1 MNKFD
6 INNRVAQS
14 NELILSSWKM
24 DRTTLKLFEM
34 AVSCIDTLYHDG
46 TNKVFMDKE
55 DIFRMF
61 QADDRDK
68 YSRFKD
74 HCRKLQLQI
83 VEVELKNKRIGTIVP
98 ITYIEWG
105 SDDSDHHVEMHF
117 NPKIMPYLVELKKHF
132 TTYEIANLISLK
144 SKYSIILYK
153 LAKMNHWKS
162 NSFTVTI
169 EELREIT
176 DTVTL
181 YSRFESFER
190 RVLREPIE
198 EINQARTDILLN
210 YTKIKRGSHGRV
222 TSIEFRLRERLS
234 YNDTDFDNPKPINR
248 LQDLAKP
255 L

>member
-34 AVSCIDTLYHDG
+34 AVSCIDTIYHDG
-46 TNKVFMDKE
+46 TNKVYMSKE

-61 QADDRDK
+61 QADDSDK
-68 YSRFKD
+68 YYRFKE

-83 VEVELKNKRIGTIVP
+83 VEVSLSNKRIGSIVP

-105 SDDSDHHVEMHF
+105 SDELDDHVEMHF
-117 NPKIMPYLVELKKHF
+117 NPQIMPYLVDLKRHF
-132 TTYEIANLISLK
+132 TTYEIANLISLR

-162 NSFTVTI
+162 NVFTVPI
-169 EELREIT
+169 EELRDIT
-176 DTVTL
+176 DTVNT
-181 YSRFESFER
+181 YARFESFEKR
-190 RVLREPIE
+190 ILRDSVE
-198 EINQARTDILLN
+198 EINTARTDILIS
-210 YTKIKRGSHGRV
+210 YQKIKRGKYRKV
-222 TSIEFRLRERLS
+222 VAIEFRVRERLS
-234 YNDTDFDNPKPINR
+234 YNDTDFDNPMPIKR
-248 LQDLAKP
+248 LQDVLEP